1 VSRADRSLGSV
12 TFDPKTGLPS
22 LKNIEFEF
30 WFDLARGKKH
40 NDEEIEDLLRSEW
53 EIEPEVASGKNGVAW
68 VILIFS
74 IFHDAN
80 IEILGS

>member
-1 VSRADRSLGSV
+1 MSRADRSLGSV

-53 EIEPEVASGKNGVAW
+53 EIE
-68 VILIFS
+68 
-74 IFHDAN
+74 
-80 IEILGS
+80 